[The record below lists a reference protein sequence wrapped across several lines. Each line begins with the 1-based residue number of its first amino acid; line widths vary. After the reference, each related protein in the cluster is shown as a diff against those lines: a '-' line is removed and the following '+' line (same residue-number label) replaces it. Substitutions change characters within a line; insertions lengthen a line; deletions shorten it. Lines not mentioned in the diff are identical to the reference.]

1 MNKVTVVGAGLA
13 GCEAAWQLANRGI
26 HVDLYEMK
34 RLKKNPIQTL
44 DNFAELVCSNSLRSN
59 AITNAVGLLKEE
71 LRTIHS
77 LIMEAADACALPA
90 GSALAV
96 DREGFSQYI
105 TDKIRNHPNIK
116 VIDQQ
121 VDKPLDGICILAC
134 GPLVDGPLGE
144 WIHEFSG
151 DNFYFYDAVAPIVT
165 YDSIDMNIAYRKSR
179 YDKGDADYINCPF
192 TMEQF
197 NVFYHALINAPVAKG
212 HEFEKEIFF
221 EGCMPFEVMAK
232 RGMKTLLFGPMKPV
246 GLEDPRTGKR
256 PYAVVQLRQDDAA
269 ASLFNIV
276 GFQTH
281 LTWGAQKEIIHMIPG
296 LENAQIMRYGVMHR
310 NSYINSPLL
319 LNPTYNTKSN
329 ENLFFAGQIC
339 GVEGY
344 IESCASGALAGI
356 NAANKAMGK
365 EMITLP
371 ASTMMGAMAHYI
383 THANPK
389 GFQPMNANF
398 GLLSMDPTIKKN
410 EQKEVAAKVALAQIQ
425 VLND

>member
-1 MNKVTVVGAGLA
+1 
-13 GCEAAWQLANRGI
+13 
-26 HVDLYEMK
+26 
-34 RLKKNPIQTL
+34 
-44 DNFAELVCSNSLRSN
+44 
-59 AITNAVGLLKEE
+59 
-71 LRTIHS
+71 
-77 LIMEAADACALPA
+77 
-90 GSALAV
+90 
-96 DREGFSQYI
+96 
-105 TDKIRNHPNIK
+105 
-116 VIDQQ
+116 
-121 VDKPLDGICILAC
+121 
-134 GPLVDGPLGE
+134 
-144 WIHEFSG
+144 
-151 DNFYFYDAVAPIVT
+151 
-165 YDSIDMNIAYRKSR
+165 
-179 YDKGDADYINCPF
+179 
-192 TMEQF
+192 
-197 NVFYHALINAPVAKG
+197 
-212 HEFEKEIFF
+212 
-221 EGCMPFEVMAK
+221 
-232 RGMKTLLFGPMKPV
+232 
-246 GLEDPRTGKR
+246 
-256 PYAVVQLRQDDAA
+256 
-269 ASLFNIV
+269 
-276 GFQTH
+276 
-281 LTWGAQKEIIHMIPG
+281 MIPG

-356 NAANKAMGK
+356 NAANKVMGK

>member
-197 NVFYHALINAPVAKG
+197 NAFYHALINAPVAKG

>member
-105 TDKIRNHPNIK
+105 TDKICNHPNIK

>member
-105 TDKIRNHPNIK
+105 TDKICNHPNIK

-197 NVFYHALINAPVAKG
+197 NAFYHALINAPVAKG

-281 LTWGAQKEIIHMIPG
+281 LTWGAQKEIVHMIPG

>member
-105 TDKIRNHPNIK
+105 TDKICNHPNIK

-121 VDKPLDGICILAC
+121 VDKPLNGICILAC

-197 NVFYHALINAPVAKG
+197 NAFYHALINAPVAKG

>member
-105 TDKIRNHPNIK
+105 TDKICNHPNIK

-197 NVFYHALINAPVAKG
+197 NAFYHALINAPVAKG

-410 EQKEVAAKVALAQIQ
+410 EQKEVAAKVALGQIQ

>member
-1 MNKVTVVGAGLA
+1 
-13 GCEAAWQLANRGI
+13 
-26 HVDLYEMK
+26 
-34 RLKKNPIQTL
+34 
-44 DNFAELVCSNSLRSN
+44 
-59 AITNAVGLLKEE
+59 
-71 LRTIHS
+71 
-77 LIMEAADACALPA
+77 MEAADACALPA

-197 NVFYHALINAPVAKG
+197 NAFYHALINAPVAKG

>member
-1 MNKVTVVGAGLA
+1 MNKVTIVGAGLA

-197 NVFYHALINAPVAKG
+197 NAFYHALINAPVAKG

>member
-105 TDKIRNHPNIK
+105 TDKICNHPNIK

-197 NVFYHALINAPVAKG
+197 NAFYHALINAPVAKG

-410 EQKEVAAKVALAQIQ
+410 EQKEVAANVALAQIQ